1 MFTTET
7 INLATTLSLTAGG
20 SPSTWSQP
28 VTLTA
33 SITPAAAAGTV
44 VFYDGA
50 TQLGSAALSGG
61 SAQLT
66 TTQLAVG
73 SHTLSAAYN
82 PNAGYGASTS
92 PAVTQTVNKAP
103 TQLRWFVAQSGD
115 GRAIGRVYGDPFA
128 GGRHRQR
135 AVPGRRGIAGDRTG
149 EWRKR
154 VIHQHYAFRR
164 EPLDHRGVWRRC
176 QLQPGHIRGGD
187 RRPYPRRPAPP
198 RFPAAR
204 EPVSMGKACFSPPR

>member
-1 MFTTET
+1 VAAATLNKYTQA
-7 INLATTLSLTAGG
+7 INLATTLTLASSG
-20 SPSTWSQP
+20 SPSTWSQT

-33 SITPAAAAGTV
+33 SITPATAAGTV

-92 PAVTQTVNKAP
+92 PPVTQTVNKAP
-103 TQLRWFVAQSGD
+103 TSISLVSCSIRRR
-115 GRAIGRVYGDPFA
+115 RAIGRVYGDPVA
-128 GGRHRQR
+128 RGRHR
-135 AVPGRRGIAGDRTG
+135 
-149 EWRKR
+149 
-154 VIHQHYAFRR
+154 
-164 EPLDHRGVWRRC
+164 
-176 QLQPGHIRGGD
+176 
-187 RRPYPRRPAPP
+187 
-198 RFPAAR
+198 
-204 EPVSMGKACFSPPR
+204 